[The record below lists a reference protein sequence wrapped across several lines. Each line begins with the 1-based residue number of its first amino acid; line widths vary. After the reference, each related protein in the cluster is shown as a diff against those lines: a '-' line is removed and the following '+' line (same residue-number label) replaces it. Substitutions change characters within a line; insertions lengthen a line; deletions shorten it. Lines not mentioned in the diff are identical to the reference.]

1 MPLPDANKRS
11 PRVYTNLQNIDLD
24 SVTFANVQAT
34 GNPIAIEEMNED
46 EMRRLVLVNLARLV
60 CAGEWNGLLTAGGGG
75 GAYSPVLPNTPV
87 AAGSASDMYV
97 VSGYAPYGNGSNTE
111 TRLFGS
117 AYGDHIFYY
126 PFVAA
131 ADLDISNLEMYITQA
146 AVNPCNLLCGFFAD
160 SDGVPS
166 TLIGKT
172 SVDATSTGAKV
183 MTSFLDSGDAATTV
197 SLVAGTQYWFAFGR
211 DTADEEFRFYGAST
225 YNAPMVRMMGEANF
239 APNAQSLL
247 QTIALTLAIP
257 ASQTATDLESTSGT
271 FPMTALIN

>member
-1 MPLPDANKRS
+1 M
-11 PRVYTNLQNIDLD
+11 VDL
-24 SVTFANVQAT
+24 
-34 GNPIAIEEMNED
+34 II
-46 EMRRLVLVNLARLV
+46 VNLARLCV
-60 CAGEWNGLLTAGGGG
+60 AGEWTGLLEAGGGG
-75 GAYSPVLPNTPV
+75 GSYSPVLPNTPV
-87 AAGSASDMYV
+87 AAASASDMYV
-97 VSGYAPYGNGSNTE
+97 VNGYAPYGNGSNTE

-117 AYGDHIFYY
+117 SYGDHIFYY

-172 SVDATSTGAKV
+172 SVDVTSTGAKV
-183 MTSFLDSGDAATTV
+183 MTAFLDSGDASTTV

-211 DTADEEFRFYGAST
+211 DTADEEFRFYGSST

-257 ASQTATDLESTSGT
+257 ASQTATDLESTAGT